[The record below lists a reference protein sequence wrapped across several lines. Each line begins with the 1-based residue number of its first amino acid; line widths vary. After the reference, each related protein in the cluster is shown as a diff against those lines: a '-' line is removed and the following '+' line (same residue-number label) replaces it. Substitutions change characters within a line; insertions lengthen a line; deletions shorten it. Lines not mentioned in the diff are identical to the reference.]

1 MNWLSR
7 ILILWLSKFSIQ
19 LRWGL
24 VGLSTFALDYIVF
37 LQLFENLKSVFF
49 ANMVSASI
57 ATAANYLAH
66 HSWTFKSLQDHSSS
80 GTRYI
85 INFLFWWLVS
95 STIIKSLI
103 VIDVDPKVAKIAPII
118 IIAPI
123 NFFILKKI
131 VFKKKA

>member
-7 ILILWLSKFSIQ
+7 ILILWLSKFSIH

-24 VGLSTFALDYIVF
+24 VGTFTFILDYFLF
-37 LQLFENLKSVFF
+37 LQLYENLKSVLF

-57 ATAANYLAH
+57 ANAANYLAH
-66 HSWTFKSLQDHSSS
+66 HGWTFKSLQDHSSS

-85 INFLFWWLVS
+85 INFLFWWIVS

-103 VIDVDPKVAKIAPII
+103 IIDVDPKVAKIAPII

-123 NFFILKKI
+123 NFFVLKKI
-131 VFKKKA
+131 VFKKKT